1 MSRRSLAPAF
11 GLLFLSLLGGRA
23 AQAEPAGPLTLD
35 ILMHHMATTRGVR
48 ARFHEV
54 KEVSLL
60 AAPVESRGTVYFVP
74 PDRFARHTTA
84 PGRSWLVIEG
94 DRLRFADEVARE
106 EIDLSGDPVAGQ
118 FVGHFVVLWNGDLEA
133 LRERYEVAFEAGAG
147 DGGWTLT
154 LIPRS
159 SRLRSFIEQIEVRG
173 EGPAL
178 HEMTLVEADGDRTL
192 TSFDDVETDHVFG
205 AQELAEAFPRAGA
218 RGMPR
223 GSEPREP

>member
-1 MSRRSLAPAF
+1 MSHAVPAGAL
-11 GLLFLSLLGGRA
+11 GLLLLSLLVGLVA
-23 AQAEPAGPLTLD
+23 AAEPSERLTLD
-35 ILMHHMATTRGVR
+35 ILMHHMANTRGVR

-84 PGRSWLVIEG
+84 PGRTWLVIEG
-94 DRLRFADEVARE
+94 DRLHFSDEVGRE

-133 LRERYEVAFEAGAG
+133 LRERYEVAFEAMGPGRDA
-147 DGGWTLT
+147 GWTLT
-154 LIPRS
+154 LVPRS
-159 SRLRSFIEQIEVRG
+159 PRLRRFIERIAVRG
-173 EGPAL
+173 AGPAL

-192 TSFDDVETDHVFG
+192 THFDEVETDHAFG
-205 AQELAEAFPRAGA
+205 PEELVLAFPRSAKGD
-218 RGMPR
+218 GE
-223 GSEPREP
+223 SREP

>member
-1 MSRRSLAPAF
+1 MSRALRDGAL
-11 GLLFLSLLGGRA
+11 GLLLLCALPGPPARA
-23 AQAEPAGPLTLD
+23 ESSERLTLD

-74 PDRFARHTTA
+74 PDRFARHTTS
-84 PGRSWLVIEG
+84 PSSTRLVIEG
-94 DRLRFADEVARE
+94 DRLRFADDVGRE
-106 EIDLSGDPVAGQ
+106 DIDLSGDPVAGQ

-133 LRERYEVAFEAGAG
+133 LRERYEVAFEASGAG
-147 DGGWTLT
+147 RDADWTLT
-154 LIPRS
+154 LVPRS
-159 SRLRSFIEQIEVRG
+159 SRLRSFIQRIEVHG
-173 EGPAL
+173 AGPAL

-192 TSFDDVETDHVFG
+192 TRFDQVETDHVF
-205 AQELAEAFPRAGA
+205 APEELALAFPRAGA
-218 RGMPR
+218 G